1 MAFQCQAVIAQ
12 HRPTVHRGGGGA
24 QGRTSPRDTEKDAT
38 DGMQV
43 AGNRHCRMA
52 GGQRR
57 KSKLSKYMA
66 LMAKH
71 P

>member
-12 HRPTVHRGGGGA
+12 RRPTVHRGGGGV
-24 QGRTSPRDTEKDAT
+24 QGRTSPWDTKKETT

-43 AGNRHCRMA
+43 AGNRHCRSA

-57 KSKLSKYMA
+57 KSKLTKYMA
-66 LMAKH
+66 LMANH
-71 P
+71 H